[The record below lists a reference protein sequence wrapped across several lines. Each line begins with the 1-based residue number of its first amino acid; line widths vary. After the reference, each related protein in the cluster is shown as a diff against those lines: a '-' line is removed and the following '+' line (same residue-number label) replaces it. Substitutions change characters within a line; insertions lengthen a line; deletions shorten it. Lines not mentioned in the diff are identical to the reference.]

1 MTLPLLWLFL
11 QVPVEASGSQTVQG
25 SVILRGH
32 HAKHHDEVRGG
43 RGLVAEASL
52 VVLPVFLARGDLFVD
67 SIEGSP
73 NAAHRA
79 GDADV
84 LFAHN
89 LESLV
94 YQL

>member
-1 MTLPLLWLFL
+1 MKAATPRAVDATAATGNTRLM
-11 QVPVEASGSQTVQG
+11 S
-25 SVILRGH
+25 LRRAGVLSSS
-32 HAKHHDEVRGG
+32 EVSAGTAT
-43 RGLVAEASL
+43 VAEASL